1 MVVLL
6 LMMTTSRARRT
17 KSVNLALVLI
27 NWWEWNDFSTGAT
40 SRKWRPSHIRW
51 LSRTS
56 QNQMLLSIQKFPP
69 VVKLYFRIV
78 CDPNMNDK
86 VAPPFEGENGN
97 VFVEREVFLLSR
109 SGPLFRRS
117 HTRKSPEWESTP
129 LSPNRTQDFYG
140 SLHLGR
146 GGIRWRGILS
156 SRETQFYT
164 SVGIASVQGQRSATF
179 EPWFSKEHSSQT
191 FP

>member
-1 MVVLL
+1 
-6 LMMTTSRARRT
+6 
-17 KSVNLALVLI
+17 
-27 NWWEWNDFSTGAT
+27 
-40 SRKWRPSHIRW
+40 
-51 LSRTS
+51 
-56 QNQMLLSIQKFPP
+56 MLLSIQKFPP

-78 CDPNMNDK
+78 CDPNMNYK
-86 VAPPFEGENGN
+86 VAPPFEGEKGN

-129 LSPNRTQDFYG
+129 LSPNRSQDFYG

-164 SVGIASVQGQRSATF
+164 SLGNASGQGQRSETF
-179 EPWFSKEHSSQT
+179 EPWFSSLSVSLKNIPPRLNS
-191 FP
+191 